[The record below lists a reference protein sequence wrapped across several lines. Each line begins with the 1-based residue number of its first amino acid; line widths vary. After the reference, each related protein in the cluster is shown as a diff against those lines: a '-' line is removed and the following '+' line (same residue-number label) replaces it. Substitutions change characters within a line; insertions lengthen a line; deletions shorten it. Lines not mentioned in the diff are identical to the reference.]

1 MNAYDRMKELVEK
14 LNKYAA
20 LYYEEDAP
28 VVSDAE
34 YDKLYDEL
42 RALEESEGYS
52 LKNSP
57 THRVGGAPQK
67 KFAQSKHLLR
77 LYSLDKCRTKEE
89 IAEWYARIVKVVG
102 REPEI
107 TAEYKFDGLT
117 LNILYEGGEMVKAA
131 TRGDGVT
138 GEEVTAQVRT
148 IAGVPRKIGYT
159 GRIEIQGEGI
169 MRLSAL
175 SAYNAVSDEPLKNAR
190 NGAAGAIRN
199 LDPAVTASRNL
210 SFMAYN
216 IGYSD
221 RHFSSQR
228 EMHEFLKAEGFE
240 TESDFTVLKGAEEAF
255 AFAEKVN
262 ELRPDLDFLIDGVVF
277 KVNDTALRDEIG
289 YTEKFPKWAIA
300 YKFKADEMTTV
311 LRDVV
316 WQVSR
321 SAKLNPLAVLDPV
334 DIGGVTVKRATLNN
348 YGDILKKKVRI
359 GDRVFIRRSNDVIPE
374 ITGVAEQSPDAREVE
389 KPRVCPACGAPV
401 KEDGAFLYCTG
412 EHCAPQI
419 VSALDHF
426 ASKDAMDIDGFSEKT
441 AEQFYNELHITSPV
455 QLMSLKREDIEWLDR
470 FGEKKA
476 ANLIAAIE
484 SAKDTTMDRLLFALG
499 IDGIGKK
506 TAKDLAARFGSFDA
520 LIAADRDALT
530 AVDGIGGVLADN
542 IIAFFAEESN
552 RKLLADLFAC
562 GVTVRAE
569 EKKEGVFTGLRI
581 VLTGSLPTYKRGQAT
596 ALIEENGG
604 EVAASVSKTVDM
616 VLAGE
621 DAGSKLDKA
630 KKLGIR
636 IIDEGQFDAMLRGEL
651 PVREGGEK

>member
-1 MNAYDRMKELVEK
+1 MKPYDRMKELVEK

-20 LYYEEDAP
+20 LYYEQDAP
-28 VVSDAE
+28 EISDAE
-34 YDKLYDEL
+34 YDALYDEL

-77 LYSLDKCRTKEE
+77 LYSLDKCKTREE
-89 IAEWYARIVKVVG
+89 LADWYDRVIKAAGK
-102 REPEI
+102 EPEL

-117 LNILYEGGEMVKAA
+117 LNILYENGALVKAA
-131 TRGDGVT
+131 TRGDGTV
-138 GEEVTAQVRT
+138 GEEVTAQVKT
-148 IAGVPRKIGYT
+148 ISGVPRNISYK

-175 SAYNAVSDEPLKNAR
+175 EEYNRRSSEPLKNAR

-199 LDPAVTASRNL
+199 LDPAVTADRNL

-216 IGYSD
+216 IGFSD
-221 RHFSSQR
+221 RHFASQS
-228 EMHEFLKAEGFE
+228 EMHSFLAEEGFE
-240 TESDFTVLKGAEEAF
+240 TESDFTVLKGVDEAF
-255 AFAEKVN
+255 AFAEKVDG
-262 ELRPDLDFLIDGVVF
+262 LRHSLDFLIDGVVF

-374 ITGVAEQSPDAREVE
+374 ITGVAEEVEGAKEVE
-389 KPRVCPACGAPV
+389 KPTVCPACGAPV
-401 KEDGAFLYCTG
+401 REEGAFIYCTG

-419 VSALDHF
+419 VAALDHF

-441 AEQFYNELHITSPV
+441 AEQFYNELHLTSPV
-455 QLMSLKREDIEWLDR
+455 QLMQLKKEDIAGLDR
-470 FGEKKA
+470 FGDKKA
-476 ANLIAAIE
+476 ENLVSAVAA
-484 SAKDTTMDRLLFALG
+484 AKDTTMDRLLFALG

-506 TAKDLAARFGSFDA
+506 TAKDLSAKFGTFEALAQADKDA
-520 LIAADRDALT
+520 LL
-530 AVDGIGGVLADN
+530 AVDGIGGILADN
-542 IIAFFAEESN
+542 ILAWFADEGN
-552 RKLLADLFAC
+552 KKLLSDLYAS
-562 GVTVRAE
+562 GVSVREA
-569 EKKEGVFTGLRI
+569 EKKSGVFDGMRI
-581 VLTGSLPTYKRGQAT
+581 VLTGSLPTYKRGEAT
-596 ALIEENGG
+596 ALIENNGG
-604 EVAASVSKTVDM
+604 EVASSVSKTVDM

-630 KKLGIR
+630 KKLGIK
-636 IIDEGQFDAMLRGEL
+636 IIDENEFVAMLNGAAKEN
-651 PVREGGEK
+651 

>member
-1 MNAYDRMKELVEK
+1 MKPYDRMKELVEK
-14 LNKYAA
+14 LNRYAA

-28 VVSDAE
+28 VISDAE
-34 YDKLYDEL
+34 YDAMYDEL
-42 RALEESEGYS
+42 RALEEREGYA

-67 KFAQSKHLLR
+67 KFEPSRHLLR
-77 LYSLDKCRTKEE
+77 LYSLDKCKTEGE
-89 IAEWYARIVKVVG
+89 IAEWYERIVKAVG

-117 LNILYEGGEMVKAA
+117 LNILYEGGKLVKAA

-138 GEEVTAQVRT
+138 GEEVTAQVKT
-148 IAGVPRKIGYT
+148 IAGVPRTISYT

-175 SAYNAVSDEPLKNAR
+175 AAYNAKSDEPLKNAR

-221 RHFSSQR
+221 RHFASQR
-228 EMHEFLKAEGFE
+228 EMHDFLVKEGFE
-240 TESDFTVLKGAEEAF
+240 TESDFTVLEGADAAF
-255 AFAEKVN
+255 AFAEKVG
-262 ELRPDLDFLIDGVVF
+262 ELRPTLDFLIDGVVF

-334 DIGGVTVKRATLNN
+334 DIGGVTVRRATLNN
-348 YGDILKKKVRI
+348 YGDILKKKVKI

-374 ITGVAEQSPDAREVE
+374 IMGVAEEAPDAKEVE
-389 KPRVCPACGAPV
+389 KPTVCPACGAPV
-401 KEDGAFLYCTG
+401 REEGAFLYCTG

-419 VSALDHF
+419 VSCLDHF

-441 AEQFYNELHITSPV
+441 AEQFYNELHMTSPV
-455 QLMSLKREDIEWLDR
+455 GLMRLKKEDIVGLER
-470 FGEKKA
+470 FGDKKA
-476 ANLIAAIE
+476 DNLIAAIAA
-484 SAKDTTMDRLLFALG
+484 AKDTTMDRLLFALG

-506 TAKDLAARFGSFDA
+506 TAKDLAARFGTFEA
-520 LIAADRDALT
+520 LEKADRDALT
-530 AVDGIGGVLADN
+530 AVDGIGEILADN
-542 IIAFFAEESN
+542 IVSYFANEDN
-552 RKLLADLFAC
+552 LRLIADLFAS
-562 GVTVRAE
+562 GVTVREA
-569 EKKEGVFTGLRI
+569 EKKSGVFEGMRV
-581 VLTGSLPTYKRGQAT
+581 VLTGSLPTYKRGEAT

-604 EVAASVSKTVDM
+604 EVASSVSKTVDL
-616 VLAGE
+616 VLAGS
-621 DAGSKLDKA
+621 DAGSKLEKA
-630 KKLGIR
+630 QKLGIR
-636 IIDEGQFDAMLRGEL
+636 IIDEEEFKRMLGIAPAL
-651 PVREGGEK
+651 

>member
-1 MNAYDRMKELVEK
+1 MKPYDRMKELVEK

-20 LYYEEDAP
+20 LYYEQDAP
-28 VVSDAE
+28 EISDAE
-34 YDKLYDEL
+34 YDALYDEL

-77 LYSLDKCRTKEE
+77 LYSLDKCKTREE
-89 IAEWYARIVKVVG
+89 LADWYDRVIKAAGK
-102 REPEI
+102 EPEL

-117 LNILYEGGEMVKAA
+117 LNILYENGALVKAA
-131 TRGDGVT
+131 TRGDGTV
-138 GEEVTAQVRT
+138 GEEVTAQVKT
-148 IAGVPRKIGYT
+148 ISGVPRNISYK

-175 SAYNAVSDEPLKNAR
+175 EEYNRRSSEPLKNAR

-199 LDPAVTASRNL
+199 LDPAVTADRNL

-216 IGYSD
+216 IGFSD
-221 RHFSSQR
+221 RHFASQS
-228 EMHEFLKAEGFE
+228 EMHAFLAEEGFE
-240 TESDFTVLKGAEEAF
+240 TESDFTVLKGVDEAF
-255 AFAEKVN
+255 AFAEKVDG
-262 ELRPDLDFLIDGVVF
+262 LRHSLDFLIDGVVF

-374 ITGVAEQSPDAREVE
+374 ITGVAEEVEGAKEVE
-389 KPRVCPACGAPV
+389 KPTVCPACGAPV
-401 KEDGAFLYCTG
+401 REEGAFIYCTG

-419 VSALDHF
+419 VAALDHF

-441 AEQFYNELHITSPV
+441 AEQFYNELHLTSPV
-455 QLMSLKREDIEWLDR
+455 QLMQLKKEDIAGLDR
-470 FGEKKA
+470 FGDKKA
-476 ANLIAAIE
+476 ENLVSAIAA
-484 SAKDTTMDRLLFALG
+484 AKDTTMDRLLFALG

-506 TAKDLAARFGSFDA
+506 TAKDLSAKFGTFEALAQADKDA
-520 LIAADRDALT
+520 LL
-530 AVDGIGGVLADN
+530 AVDGIGGILADN
-542 IIAFFAEESN
+542 ILAWFADEGN
-552 RKLLADLFAC
+552 KKLLSDLYAS
-562 GVTVRAE
+562 GVTVREA
-569 EKKEGVFTGLRI
+569 EKKSGVFDGMRI
-581 VLTGSLPTYKRGQAT
+581 VLTGSLPTYKRGEAT
-596 ALIEENGG
+596 ALIENNGG
-604 EVAASVSKTVDM
+604 EVASSVSKTVDM

-630 KKLGIR
+630 KKLGIK
-636 IIDEGQFDAMLRGEL
+636 IIDENEFVAMLNGAAKEN
-651 PVREGGEK
+651 

>member
-1 MNAYDRMKELVEK
+1 MKPYDRMKELVEL

-28 VVSDAE
+28 TVSDAE
-34 YDKLYDEL
+34 YDALYDEL

-67 KFAQSKHLLR
+67 KFASSRHLLR
-77 LYSLDKCRTKEE
+77 LYSLDKCKTEE
-89 IAEWYARIVKVVG
+89 ELADWCSRLVRATG
-102 REPEI
+102 REPEL

-117 LNILYEGGEMVKAA
+117 LNILYENGELVKAA

-148 IAGVPRKIGYT
+148 ISGVPRRISYK

-175 SAYNAVSDEPLKNAR
+175 EEYNRNSAEPLKNAR

-221 RHFSSQR
+221 RRFASQT
-228 EMHEFLKAEGFE
+228 EMHAFLEEEGFE
-240 TESDFTVLKGAEEAF
+240 TEKDIAVVKGAKEAF
-255 AFAEKVN
+255 AFAKRVD
-262 ELRPDLDFLIDGVVF
+262 ELRPSLDFLIDGVVF
-277 KVNDTALRDEIG
+277 KVNDTSLREEIG
-289 YTEKFPKWAIA
+289 YTEKFPKWAMA
-300 YKFKADEMTTV
+300 FKFKADEMTTV

-321 SAKLNPLAVLDPV
+321 SAKLNPLAILDPV

-374 ITGVAEQSPDAREVE
+374 ITGVAEESPSATDIP
-389 KPRVCPACGAPV
+389 KPEVCPACGSPV
-401 KEDGAFLYCTG
+401 AESGAFLYCTG

-419 VSALDHF
+419 VSYLDHF

-441 AEQFYNELHITSPV
+441 AEQFYNELHMTSPV
-455 QLMSLKREDIEWLDR
+455 QLMRLKKEDIAWLDR
-470 FGEKKA
+470 FGDKKA
-476 ANLIAAIE
+476 ENLIAAI
-484 SAKDTTMDRLLFALG
+484 SASKDTTMDRLVFALG
-499 IDGIGKK
+499 IDGVGKK
-506 TAKDLAARFGSFDA
+506 TAKDLSARFGNIDA
-520 LIAADRDALT
+520 LAAASEEELT
-530 AVDGIGGVLADN
+530 AIPGIGEVLADN
-542 IIAFFAEESN
+542 IVAYFADEGNKKLIEE
-552 RKLLADLFAC
+552 LFES
-562 GVTVRAE
+562 GVSVKTA
-569 EKKEGVFTGLRI
+569 EKKEGALSGKRV
-581 VLTGSLPTYKRGQAT
+581 VLTGSLPTMKRGEAT

-604 EVAASVSKTVDM
+604 EVSSSVSKNVDF

-621 DAGSKLDKA
+621 EAGSKLDKA
-630 KKLGIR
+630 LKLGIR
-636 IIDEGQFDAMLRGEL
+636 IIDEKEFLAMI
-651 PVREGGEK
+651 GGKKED

>member
-1 MNAYDRMKELVEK
+1 MTAYEKMKELVEK
-14 LNKYAA
+14 LNRYAK

-28 VVSDAE
+28 TVSDAE
-34 YDKLYDEL
+34 YDALYDEL

-67 KFAQSKHLLR
+67 KFAESRHLLR
-77 LYSLDKCRTKEE
+77 LYSLDKCKSTEE
-89 IAEWYARIVKVVG
+89 LAEWYGKLSKTIG
-102 REPEI
+102 RVTEL

-117 LNILYEGGEMVKAA
+117 LNILYSEGKLQKAA

-148 IAGVPRKIGYT
+148 IAGVPREIAYKGT
-159 GRIEIQGEGI
+159 IEIQGEGI

-175 SAYNAVSDEPLKNAR
+175 EEYNRTADEPLKNAR

-199 LDPAVTASRNL
+199 LDPSVTAGRKL

-221 RHFSSQR
+221 RHFASQV
-228 EMHEFLKAEGFE
+228 EMHDFLSAEGFE
-240 TESDFTVLKGAEEAF
+240 TEGDFTVVSDERGAEEF
-255 AFAEKVN
+255 CKRVEEIREK
-262 ELRPDLDFLIDGVVF
+262 LDFLIDGVVF

-300 YKFKADEMTTV
+300 YKFRADEMTTV

-334 DIGGVTVKRATLNN
+334 DIGGVTVRRATLNN

-374 ITGVAEQSPDAREVE
+374 ITGVAEENPEAKQVE
-389 KPRVCPACGAPV
+389 KPTVCPACGAPV
-401 KEDGAFLYCTG
+401 REEGAFLYCTG

-419 VSALDHF
+419 VSMLDHF
-426 ASKDAMDIDGFSEKT
+426 ASKDAMDIEGFSEKT
-441 AEQFYNELHITSPV
+441 AEQFYNELGIRTPL
-455 QLMSLKREDIEWLDR
+455 QLLRLTKEDIVDLDR
-470 FGEKKA
+470 FGDKKA
-476 ANLIAAIE
+476 ENLIAAIE
-484 SAKDTTMDRLLFALG
+484 KSKTTTMDRLLYALG

-506 TAKDLAARFGSFDA
+506 TAKDLTKRFGNFKS
-520 LIAADRDALT
+520 LIGAKKEDLL
-530 AVDGIGGVLADN
+530 AVDGIGEILACN
-542 IIAFFAEESN
+542 IADYFADPENIAA
-552 RKLLADLFAC
+552 LDALFEV
-562 GVTVRAE
+562 GVTVTEADRKSGAFD
-569 EKKEGVFTGLRI
+569 GMRV
-581 VLTGSLPTYKRGQAT
+581 VLTGSLPTLKRGEAT
-596 ALIEENGG
+596 ALIEDNGG
-604 EVAASVSKTVDM
+604 EVAASVSKTVDL
-616 VLAGE
+616 VVAGA
-621 DAGSKLDKA
+621 DAGSKLEKA
-630 KKLGIR
+630 QKLGIK
-636 IIDEGQFDAMLRGEL
+636 IIDEDEFRKMLATRKEQ
-651 PVREGGEK
+651 E

>member
-1 MNAYDRMKELVEK
+1 MTAYEKMKELVEK
-14 LNKYAA
+14 LNRYAK

-28 VVSDAE
+28 TVSDAE
-34 YDKLYDEL
+34 YDALYDEL

-67 KFAQSKHLLR
+67 KFAESRHLLR
-77 LYSLDKCRTKEE
+77 LYSLDKCKSTEE
-89 IAEWYARIVKVVG
+89 LAEWYGKLSKTIG
-102 REPEI
+102 RVPEL

-117 LNILYEGGEMVKAA
+117 LNILYSEGKLQKAA

-148 IAGVPRKIGYT
+148 IAGVPREIAYKGT
-159 GRIEIQGEGI
+159 IEIQGEGI

-175 SAYNAVSDEPLKNAR
+175 EEYNRTADEPLKNAR

-199 LDPAVTASRNL
+199 LDPSVTAGRKL

-221 RHFSSQR
+221 RHFASQV
-228 EMHEFLKAEGFE
+228 EMHDFLSAEGFE
-240 TESDFTVLKGAEEAF
+240 TEGDFTVVSDERGAEEF
-255 AFAEKVN
+255 CKRVEEIREK
-262 ELRPDLDFLIDGVVF
+262 LDFLIDGVVF

-300 YKFKADEMTTV
+300 YKFRADEMTTV

-334 DIGGVTVKRATLNN
+334 DIGGVTVRRATLNN

-374 ITGVAEQSPDAREVE
+374 ITGVAEENPEAKQVE
-389 KPRVCPACGAPV
+389 KPTVCPACGAPV
-401 KEDGAFLYCTG
+401 REEGAFLYCTG

-419 VSALDHF
+419 VSMLDHF
-426 ASKDAMDIDGFSEKT
+426 ASKDAMDIEGFSEKT
-441 AEQFYNELHITSPV
+441 AEQFYNELGIRTPL
-455 QLMSLKREDIEWLDR
+455 QLLRLTKEDIVDLDR
-470 FGEKKA
+470 FGDKKA
-476 ANLIAAIE
+476 ENLIAAIE
-484 SAKDTTMDRLLFALG
+484 KSKTTTMDRLLYALG

-506 TAKDLAARFGSFDA
+506 TAKDLTKRFGNFKS
-520 LIAADRDALT
+520 LIGAKKEDLL
-530 AVDGIGGVLADN
+530 AVDGIGEILVCNIADYFADPEN
-542 IIAFFAEESN
+542 IAA
-552 RKLLADLFAC
+552 LDALFEA
-562 GVTVRAE
+562 GVTVTEADRKSGAFD
-569 EKKEGVFTGLRI
+569 GMRV
-581 VLTGSLPTYKRGQAT
+581 VLTGSLPTLKRGEAT
-596 ALIEENGG
+596 ALIEDNGG
-604 EVAASVSKTVDM
+604 EVAASVSKTVDL
-616 VLAGE
+616 VVAGA
-621 DAGSKLDKA
+621 DAGSKLEKA
-630 KKLGIR
+630 QKLGIK
-636 IIDEGQFDAMLRGEL
+636 IIDEDEFRKMLATRKEQ
-651 PVREGGEK
+651 E

>member
-1 MNAYDRMKELVEK
+1 MKPYDRMKELVEK

-20 LYYEEDAP
+20 LYYEQDEP
-28 VVSDAE
+28 EISDAE
-34 YDKLYDEL
+34 YDALYDEL

-77 LYSLDKCRTKEE
+77 LYSLDKCKTREE
-89 IAEWYARIVKVVG
+89 LADWYDRVIKAAGK
-102 REPEI
+102 EPEL

-117 LNILYEGGEMVKAA
+117 LNILYENGALVKAA
-131 TRGDGVT
+131 TRGDGTV
-138 GEEVTAQVRT
+138 GEEVTAQVKT
-148 IAGVPRKIGYT
+148 ISGVPRNISYK

-175 SAYNAVSDEPLKNAR
+175 EEYNRRSSEPLKNAR

-199 LDPAVTASRNL
+199 LDPAVTADRNL

-216 IGYSD
+216 IGFSD
-221 RHFSSQR
+221 KHFASQS
-228 EMHEFLKAEGFE
+228 EMHAFLAEEGFE
-240 TESDFTVLKGAEEAF
+240 TESDFTVLKGVDEAF
-255 AFAEKVN
+255 AFAEKVDG
-262 ELRPDLDFLIDGVVF
+262 LRHSLDFLIDGVVF

-374 ITGVAEQSPDAREVE
+374 ITGVAEEVEGAKEVE
-389 KPRVCPACGAPV
+389 KPTVCPACGAPV
-401 KEDGAFLYCTG
+401 REEGAFIYCTG

-419 VSALDHF
+419 VAALDHF

-441 AEQFYNELHITSPV
+441 AEQFYNELHLTSPV
-455 QLMSLKREDIEWLDR
+455 QLMRLKKEDIAGLDR
-470 FGEKKA
+470 FGDKKA
-476 ANLIAAIE
+476 ENLVSAVAA
-484 SAKDTTMDRLLFALG
+484 AKDTTMDRLLFALG

-506 TAKDLAARFGSFDA
+506 TAKDLSAKFGTFEALAQADKDA
-520 LIAADRDALT
+520 LL
-530 AVDGIGGVLADN
+530 AVDGIGGILADN
-542 IIAFFAEESN
+542 ILAWFADEGN
-552 RKLLADLFAC
+552 KKLLSDLYAS
-562 GVTVRAE
+562 GVTVREA
-569 EKKEGVFTGLRI
+569 EKKSGVFDGMRI
-581 VLTGSLPTYKRGQAT
+581 VLTGSLPTYKRGEAT
-596 ALIEENGG
+596 ALIENNGG
-604 EVAASVSKTVDM
+604 EVASSVSKTVDM

-630 KKLGIR
+630 KKLGIK
-636 IIDEGQFDAMLRGEL
+636 IIDENEFVAMLNGAAKEN
-651 PVREGGEK
+651 

>member
-1 MNAYDRMKELVEK
+1 MKPYDRMKELVEK

-20 LYYEEDAP
+20 LYYEQDEP
-28 VVSDAE
+28 EISDAE
-34 YDKLYDEL
+34 YDALYDEL

-77 LYSLDKCRTKEE
+77 LYSLDKCKTREE
-89 IAEWYARIVKVVG
+89 LADWYDRVIKAAGK
-102 REPEI
+102 EPEL

-117 LNILYEGGEMVKAA
+117 LNILYENGALVKAA
-131 TRGDGVT
+131 TRGDGTV
-138 GEEVTAQVRT
+138 GEEVTAQVKT
-148 IAGVPRKIGYT
+148 ISGVPRNIAYK

-175 SAYNAVSDEPLKNAR
+175 EEYNRRSSEPLKNAR

-199 LDPAVTASRNL
+199 LDPAVTADRNL

-216 IGYSD
+216 IGFSD
-221 RHFSSQR
+221 RHFASQS
-228 EMHEFLKAEGFE
+228 EMHAFLAEEGFE
-240 TESDFTVLKGAEEAF
+240 TESDFTVLKGVDEAF
-255 AFAEKVN
+255 AFAEKVDG
-262 ELRPDLDFLIDGVVF
+262 LRHSLDFLIDGVVF

-374 ITGVAEQSPDAREVE
+374 ITGVAEEVEGAKEVE
-389 KPRVCPACGAPV
+389 KPTVCPACGAPV
-401 KEDGAFLYCTG
+401 REEGAFIYCTG

-419 VSALDHF
+419 VAALDHF

-441 AEQFYNELHITSPV
+441 AEQFYNELHLTSPV
-455 QLMSLKREDIEWLDR
+455 QLMQLKKEDIAGLDR
-470 FGEKKA
+470 FGDKKA
-476 ANLIAAIE
+476 ENLVSAVAA
-484 SAKDTTMDRLLFALG
+484 AKDTTMDRLLFALG

-506 TAKDLAARFGSFDA
+506 TAKDLSAKFGTFEALAQADKDA
-520 LIAADRDALT
+520 LL
-530 AVDGIGGVLADN
+530 AVDGIGGILADN
-542 IIAFFAEESN
+542 ILAWFADEGN
-552 RKLLADLFAC
+552 KKLLSDLYAS
-562 GVTVRAE
+562 GVSVREA
-569 EKKEGVFTGLRI
+569 EKKSGVFDGMRI
-581 VLTGSLPTYKRGQAT
+581 VLTGSLPTYKRGEAT
-596 ALIEENGG
+596 ALIENNGG
-604 EVAASVSKTVDM
+604 EVASSVSKTVDM

-630 KKLGIR
+630 KKLGIK
-636 IIDEGQFDAMLRGEL
+636 IIDENEFVAMLNGDAKEN
-651 PVREGGEK
+651 

>member
-1 MNAYDRMKELVEK
+1 MKPYDRMKELVEK
-14 LNKYAA
+14 LNRYAA

-28 VVSDAE
+28 VISDAE
-34 YDKLYDEL
+34 YDAMYDEL
-42 RALEESEGYS
+42 RALEEREGYT

-67 KFAQSKHLLR
+67 KFEPSRHLLR
-77 LYSLDKCRTKEE
+77 LYSLDKCKTEGE
-89 IAEWYARIVKVVG
+89 IAEWYDRIVKAVG

-117 LNILYEGGEMVKAA
+117 LNILYEGGKLVKAA

-138 GEEVTAQVRT
+138 GEEVTAQVKT
-148 IAGVPRKIGYT
+148 IAGVPRTISYT

-175 SAYNAVSDEPLKNAR
+175 AAYNAKSDEPLKNAR

-221 RHFSSQR
+221 RHFASQR
-228 EMHEFLKAEGFE
+228 EMHDFLVKEGFE
-240 TESDFTVLKGAEEAF
+240 TESDFAVLKGADAAF
-255 AFAEKVN
+255 AFAEKVG
-262 ELRPDLDFLIDGVVF
+262 ELRPTLDFLIDGVVF

-334 DIGGVTVKRATLNN
+334 DIGGVTVRRATLNN
-348 YGDILKKKVRI
+348 YGDILKKKVKI

-374 ITGVAEQSPDAREVE
+374 IMGVAEEAPDAKEVE
-389 KPRVCPACGAPV
+389 KPTVCPACGAPV
-401 KEDGAFLYCTG
+401 REEGAFLYCTG

-419 VSALDHF
+419 VSCLDHF

-441 AEQFYNELHITSPV
+441 AEQFYNELHMTSPV
-455 QLMSLKREDIEWLDR
+455 DLMRLKKEDIVGLER
-470 FGEKKA
+470 FGDKKA
-476 ANLIAAIE
+476 DNLIAAIAA
-484 SAKDTTMDRLLFALG
+484 AKDTTMDRLLFALG

-506 TAKDLAARFGSFDA
+506 TAKDLAARFGTFEA
-520 LIAADRDALT
+520 LEKADRDALT
-530 AVDGIGGVLADN
+530 AVDGIGEILADN
-542 IIAFFAEESN
+542 IVSYFADEDN
-552 RKLLADLFAC
+552 LRLIADLFAS
-562 GVTVRAE
+562 GVTVREA
-569 EKKEGVFTGLRI
+569 EKKSGVFEGMRV
-581 VLTGSLPTYKRGQAT
+581 VLTGSLPTYKRGEAT

-604 EVAASVSKTVDM
+604 EVASSVSKTVDL
-616 VLAGE
+616 VLAGS
-621 DAGSKLDKA
+621 DAGSKLEKA
-630 KKLGIR
+630 QKLGIR
-636 IIDEGQFDAMLRGEL
+636 IIDEEEFKRMLGIAPAL
-651 PVREGGEK
+651 